1 MKLLLLAALWT
12 LWCTAHSLLI
22 SVRAAGFLKDRLGDG
37 YRYTRIAF
45 NLFALLSLVP
55 VLGYSHAITGEPF
68 IRWEGFWRLVQFVML
83 GSSFWLFAAG
93 ARAYDLRQVLGIRQ
107 IEEHESARGITRSG
121 GIETSGI
128 LGQVRHPWYS
138 GAILLLWSRN
148 IDGAALVTNLVLT
161 AYLLIGTLLEER
173 KLILEFGEEY
183 VKYRRKVPM
192 LIPKFGARR
201 GPARKGSRDNL

>member
-22 SVRAAGFLKDRLGDG
+22 SVRAASFLKDRLGDG
-37 YRYTRIAF
+37 YRYARIAF

-55 VLGYSHAITGEPF
+55 VLGYSHSIAGEPF
-68 IRWEGFWRLVQFVML
+68 IRWEGFWRILQFVML
-83 GSSFWLFAAG
+83 GLSCWLFAAG
-93 ARAYDLRQVLGIRQ
+93 ARAYDLRQALGIRQ
-107 IEEHESARGITRSG
+107 IEEHESSRGITRSG

-148 IDGAALVTNLVLT
+148 IDSAALVTNVVLT
-161 AYLLIGTLLEER
+161 TYLIIGTHLEER
-173 KLILEFGEEY
+173 KLTLEFGEEY
-183 VKYRRKVPM
+183 AEYQKRVPM
-192 LIPKFGARR
+192 LIPRR
-201 GPARKGSRDNL
+201 GTGSRRSGS